1 MKKKIFAGDNIAA
14 SKGMWKFDKKVSKK
28 FDLHVLKSVPL
39 YKEGHQLVANLSEFF
54 INKKSN
60 VYDIGCSTGN
70 LIEKIILNNSNK
82 DFKIHGIDSEKPM
95 IDISK
100 KRLKK
105 YSQSYLKCTDINK
118 VKFKK
123 SDFII
128 SYYTIQFIHPKFR
141 QKLLNK
147 LYESLNWG
155 GALVFFEKVR
165 SPDARFQDITT
176 QLYNE
181 FKIMNGYSKD
191 EILSKT
197 LSLKGVMEPFSTQG
211 NIDLLKR
218 AGFVDITTISKYI
231 CFEGFLA
238 IK

>member
-1 MKKKIFAGDNIAA
+1 
-14 SKGMWKFDKKVSKK
+14 
-28 FDLHVLKSVPL
+28 
-39 YKEGHQLVANLSEFF
+39 
-54 INKKSN
+54 
-60 VYDIGCSTGN
+60 
-70 LIEKIILNNSNK
+70 
-82 DFKIHGIDSEKPM
+82 M

-105 YSQSYLKCTDINK
+105 YSQSYLKCADINK

-123 SDFII
+123 SDFIT